1 MTYLLEKLGL
11 LVSGKSIEGG
21 FDVSEDLRALET
33 GNLDVRHVVELRKS
47 KKKEQSDEVEP
58 LYAFHLRVHVM
69 TREICE
75 GKGKTFTAK
84 CHSPRR
90 RLVERVQHIG

>member
-33 GNLDVRHVVELRKS
+33 GNLDFRHVVELRKS
-47 KKKEQSDEVEP
+47 KKKNSQTRLS
-58 LYAFHLRVHVM
+58 LYM
-69 TREICE
+69 
-75 GKGKTFTAK
+75 
-84 CHSPRR
+84 HS
-90 RLVERVQHIG
+90 I

>member
-47 KKKEQSDEVEP
+47 KKK
-58 LYAFHLRVHVM
+58 
-69 TREICE
+69 
-75 GKGKTFTAK
+75 
-84 CHSPRR
+84 
-90 RLVERVQHIG
+90 

>member
-33 GNLDVRHVVELRKS
+33 GNLDFRHVVELRKS
-47 KKKEQSDEVEP
+47 KNKRTV
-58 LYAFHLRVHVM
+58 
-69 TREICE
+69 
-75 GKGKTFTAK
+75 
-84 CHSPRR
+84 RR
-90 RLVERVQHIG
+90 G